1 MLLLFKTMELQ
12 NRFAP
17 LPQKLHIVFCVFA
30 TVFFIF
36 CYLRYRRLSDILWMI
51 ICDITLILQFYGD
64 KYTAL
69 TVGICEIILFA
80 LMYLDYRK
88 KKSAEKAAESES
100 KRNEDSNGGK
110 PDDLSDIEKAVR
122 TERSKVVKNDS
133 DVISSAFDPEDLEK

>member
-69 TVGICEIILFA
+69 IVGICEIILFA
-80 LMYLDYRK
+80 LMFLDYRK

>member
-17 LPQKLHIVFCVFA
+17 LPQKLHIAFCVFA

-36 CYLRYRRLSDILWMI
+36 CYLRYRRLSNILWMI

-80 LMYLDYRK
+80 IMFLDYKK
-88 KKSAEKAAESES
+88 KKSAEKAAESAT
-100 KRNEDSNGGK
+100 KNNDDGSNVK
-110 PDDLSDIEKAVR
+110 PDELSDIQKAVR
-122 TERSKVVKNDS
+122 TERSKVVKDDN

>member
-69 TVGICEIILFA
+69 IVGICEIILFA
-80 LMYLDYRK
+80 LIFLDYRK

>member
-1 MLLLFKTMELQ
+1 MLLLFKAMELQ

-17 LPQKLHIVFCVFA
+17 LPQKLHIAFCVFA

-36 CYLRYRRLSDILWMI
+36 CYLRYRRLSDILWML

-69 TVGICEIILFA
+69 TVGVCEIILFA
-80 LMYLDYRK
+80 MMFLDYKK
-88 KKSAEKAAESES
+88 KKSAAKTAESEA
-100 KRNEDSNGGK
+100 KQPNESDGGK
-110 PDDLSDIEKAVR
+110 PDDLSDIQKAVR
-122 TERSKVVKNDS
+122 TERSKVVKDDN

>member
-80 LMYLDYRK
+80 LMFLDYRK

-122 TERSKVVKNDS
+122 AERSKVVKNDS

>member
-17 LPQKLHIVFCVFA
+17 LPQKLHIAFCVFA

-80 LMYLDYRK
+80 LMFLDYRK

>member
-80 LMYLDYRK
+80 LMFLDYRK